1 MTEELKTTTEVK
13 EEMRPTETTEEKLIV
28 EKIEAPKT
36 KTDIG
41 NLKFENGQILIDGK
55 RATKEQ
61 LRQLGVIGED
71 PYKETLKSLSEE
83 DRKIAIKYIG
93 MTKKVLSESDLLH
106 RIKKFKKNRKKNRV
120 AKASRKQNRQYAKK
134 YRLG

>member
-1 MTEELKTTTEVK
+1 MTEELKTTTEIK
-13 EEMRPTETTEEKLIV
+13 EELQPTETTTKEQPIV

-36 KTDIG
+36 NIG
-41 NLKFENGQILIDGK
+41 DLKFENGQILIDGK

-61 LRQLGVIGED
+61 LRQMGIVKND
-71 PYKETLKSLSEE
+71 PYEETLKSLSEE

-134 YRLG
+134 YKLA